1 MFTTVLANSQCQIF
15 SLELLPTELVFVLKQ
30 CKCFGGKVIYFIYRK
45 GGLDFESMNKQG
57 QNVMVVWELG
67 IWLAA
72 FCVKSKRGQIGANN
86 LGIGHRESQALSCVS
101 HIFIPCRGF
110 NAKRV
115 LFSIMVSAVTHLP
128 SGGTEAAFA
137 YSLSDQK
144 KNSLI

>member
-1 MFTTVLANSQCQIF
+1 MFSNNVNVF
-15 SLELLPTELVFVLKQ
+15 EVKLLTESD
-30 CKCFGGKVIYFIYRK
+30 
-45 GGLDFESMNKQG
+45 LDFEPMDKQG